1 MEQRKKHLIFV
12 DWMKVIGMYAIIL
25 GHFTPPILKYLT
37 YSFSVQLFFFISGF
51 LFHVEKNN
59 KVFWRKNIRLLVIP
73 YFIWGIIRLITYNI
87 KENNVQTLYHSFAG
101 LMLGCNNFMGA
112 RGCGELWFIATLFW
126 LKVFAQHVALPIKRL
141 IEFTAAS
148 LILATVYRHLI
159 CSTTIEYN
167 GIGSLDSFVAFPFF
181 ALGMISSMFRDK
193 IISLVDKMKLRAKEL
208 LLCTVA
214 AFVILALVSQTNGV
228 VLMVYG
234 QYGNNLLFYLL
245 LGVMGIFSVFMFS
258 ILLSRLSNLSECAK
272 TINIGSIVILGLHTL
287 FVNKAK
293 VMLECIEISS
303 FVYEISLVITSFI
316 ILVLFIPLTKVAN
329 RFIPVSLGKR
339 KI

>member
-51 LFHVEKNN
+51 LFHVEKDG
-59 KVFWRKNIRLLVIP
+59 KVFWKKNIRLLVVP
-73 YFIWGIIRLITYNI
+73 YFIWGIVRLITYNI
-87 KENNVQTLYHSFAG
+87 KEHNVLTLCDSFAG
-101 LMLGCNNFMGA
+101 LMLGCNNFIGV
-112 RGCGELWFIATLFW
+112 RGCGELWFIVSLFY
-126 LKVFAQHVALPIKRL
+126 LKVFAQYVTLPLKRV
-141 IEFTAAS
+141 IAFIAAS
-148 LILATVYRHLI
+148 LIFAAIYLDVIRGTAF
-159 CSTTIEYN
+159 EFN
-167 GIGSLDSFVAFPFF
+167 GIGIFDSFVAFPFF
-181 ALGMISSMFRDK
+181 ALGLITSMSRDNVF
-193 IISLVDKMKLRAKEL
+193 SLAGKMKLHTKEL

-214 AFVILALVSQTNGV
+214 AFIILALVARTNGV

-234 QYGNNLLFYLL
+234 QYGYNLLLYILF
-245 LGVMGIFSVFMFS
+245 GVMGIFAVFMFS
-258 ILLSRLSNLSECAK
+258 VLLSRLSNLSEFAK
-272 TINIGSIVILGLHTL
+272 TINVGSIMILGLHTL

-293 VMLECIEISS
+293 AMLEYIEISG

-329 RFIPVSLGKR
+329 RFVPVSLGRR